1 MPRKGNG
8 GHHAIDRHDGGVD
21 DHQPKRYRS
30 DMSADNERGAAGKQ
44 RGAGPND
51 SHRASGH
58 PLGQTVTKR
67 YENPA

>member
-1 MPRKGNG
+1 
-8 GHHAIDRHDGGVD
+8 
-21 DHQPKRYRS
+21 
-30 DMSADNERGAAGKQ
+30 MSAAPQASSAAPD
-44 RGAGPND
+44 PND

>member
-1 MPRKGNG
+1 
-8 GHHAIDRHDGGVD
+8 
-21 DHQPKRYRS
+21 
-30 DMSADNERGAAGKQ
+30 MSADNERGAAGKQ
-44 RGAGPND
+44 RGIGPND